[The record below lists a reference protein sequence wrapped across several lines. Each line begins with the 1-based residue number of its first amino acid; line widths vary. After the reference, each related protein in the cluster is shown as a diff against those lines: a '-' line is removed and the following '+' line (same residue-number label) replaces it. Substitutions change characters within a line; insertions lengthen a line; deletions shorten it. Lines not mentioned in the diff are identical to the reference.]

1 MPLEVERAGKGD
13 RLFVFLDGLEF
24 VDGCSPVERV
34 LAPLLPYGSYRF
46 YKNRLDETDLLL
58 ERITGA
64 HAVFLDWSNLT
75 PEVLTQCKIL
85 ETVAYIGV
93 GAANFVDL
101 EAASR
106 LGVAVS
112 NTPDYGNRSVAEH
125 ALGLI
130 LAVARN
136 TVAGD
141 DDLRRGLWT
150 QMSREGIQIKGRSIG
165 LVGLGKVGREM
176 ARLCHAFGLRVTYY
190 DIERRPE
197 MEDIA
202 AYLPLEELLSESDVV
217 SLHLVLDESTRGF
230 VGERE
235 IALMKPGSI
244 LVNTS
249 RGEVLDL
256 AAVARALREG
266 RLRGAGLDNFPG
278 EPVPDLGEFRDLE
291 NVTLTPHVAFNTREA
306 KDRMTDIAVNNVV
319 SFYEGRP
326 ENIVNPGYLER
337 SRYRPDAEG
346 S

>member
-1 MPLEVERAGKGD
+1 MPLEVERAGERD

-24 VDGCSPVERV
+24 VDGCGPVERV
-34 LAPLLPYGSYRF
+34 LEPLLAYGSYRF
-46 YKNRLDETDLLL
+46 YKNLLEEKHLLL
-58 ERITGA
+58 ERIGQA

-75 PEVLTQCKIL
+75 PKVLTECKKI

-101 EAASR
+101 EAAAR
-106 LGVAVS
+106 LGIAVS

-130 LAVARN
+130 LAAARN

-141 DDLRRGLWT
+141 GDLRRGLWT

-176 ARLCHAFGLRVTYY
+176 ARLCHAFGMRVFYHDPLRQQ
-190 DIERRPE
+190 E
-197 MEDIA
+197 MEEIA
-202 AYLPLEELLSESDVV
+202 SYLTLDELLSSCDVV
-217 SLHLVLDESTRGF
+217 SLHLVLNEDTRNF
-230 VGERE
+230 IGERE
-235 IALMKPGSI
+235 IALMQPGSI

-256 AAVARALREG
+256 GAVARALREG

-278 EPVPDLGEFRDLE
+278 EPTPDLRELASLK

-306 KDRMTDIAVNNVV
+306 KDRMTDIAVSNVV

-326 ENIVNPGYLER
+326 DNIVNPDYLAR
-337 SRYRPDAEG
+337 ARYTRDA
-346 S
+346 